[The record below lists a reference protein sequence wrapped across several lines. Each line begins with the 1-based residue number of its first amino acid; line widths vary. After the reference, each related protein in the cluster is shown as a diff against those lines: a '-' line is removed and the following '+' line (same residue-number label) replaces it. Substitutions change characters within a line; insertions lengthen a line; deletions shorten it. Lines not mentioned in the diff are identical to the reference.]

1 MAKVYSIFLSH
12 SWSYP
17 TAYDRLISLL
27 NNASDFSFKDYSV
40 PKDDP
45 IHYAG
50 NEQELY
56 DAIKKQISPC
66 HIILIMAG
74 VYSTYSEW
82 IKKEIKIA
90 KKEFQSPKPILG
102 IKPRANINV
111 SQFVSNNCDKL
122 VGWNTNSIVSA
133 IRELSI

>member
-1 MAKVYSIFLSH
+1 MAKVYNIFLSH

-17 TAYDRLISLL
+17 NAYDGLISLL
-27 NNASDFSFKDYSV
+27 NNASYFSFKDYSV

-45 IHYAG
+45 IHNAD

-56 DAIKKQISPC
+56 NAIKKQISPC

-74 VYSTYSEW
+74 VYSTYSKW
-82 IKKEIKIA
+82 INIEINIA
-90 KKEFQSPKPILG
+90 KKGFQSPKPILG
-102 IKPRANINV
+102 IKPWGNTNV
-111 SQFVSNNCDKL
+111 SQVVSDNCDDL

-133 IRELSI
+133 IRKLSI